1 MAVFLSAEKLC
12 DETVGLVSEISG
24 ENLYACYQ
32 CGNCSSSCPMA
43 DHMDILPQRAIRLI
57 QLGNM
62 QDILA
67 ANTMWICAACV
78 SCRAKC
84 PKGVDFS
91 KIAEGLRQIVMRR
104 NDNHVEL
111 HELPRHVIETYP
123 QIALVANLR
132 KFSL

>member
-1 MAVFLSAEKLC
+1 MTIHINADKLN
-12 DETVGLVSEISG
+12 DETVTLVSDISG

-43 DHMDILPQRAIRLI
+43 DYMDILPQRAIRLI
-57 QLGNM
+57 QLGEVA
-62 QDILA
+62 DLLK

-78 SCRAKC
+78 SCRVKC

-91 KIAEGLRQIVMRR
+91 KIAEGLRQIVIRMKE
-104 NDNHVEL
+104 NHVEL
-111 HELPRHVIETYP
+111 HLLPKDVVETYP